1 MTSRF
6 FRRTAFACAGIVSG
20 LCASSQAGTPTG
32 AQIAA
37 TSIYEG
43 TLIINVVAD
52 NESGIPT
59 NARLICGASVWSNAT
74 GVDARYSAPAHV
86 TATTVSCNFRIPY
99 RVETSTPATTYVY
112 TGATITNASL
122 SSASPSPQGIGFVRL
137 DGLSFPLPANG
148 AVTTRTVSGVI

>member
-1 MTSRF
+1 MTSRLC
-6 FRRTAFACAGIVSG
+6 RRAAFACAGIVSG
-20 LCASSQAGTPTG
+20 LCASSRAETPAG

-86 TATTVSCNFRIPY
+86 TATTVSCNFKIPY
-99 RVETSTPATTYVY
+99 RVETSAPATTYLY
-112 TGATITNASL
+112 AGATITNASL
-122 SSASPSPQGIGFVRL
+122 SSASPSPQGIAFVRL
-137 DGLSFPLPANG
+137 DGLTLPLPAKG
-148 AVTTRTVSGVI
+148 AITTRTLSGVI